1 MQFGLSS
8 TLACNILAD
17 VSGQAR
23 YPLWWPWLSERDVV
37 WGERNGEAGGGR
49 CRANLLVKALCVCVG
64 SDLCKWSL
72 FPLHLAKEKAASSVT
87 SLLICPT
94 NSHFLM
100 CFKRLIWWQDYI
112 KPTEFLNAFL
122 ANISTSLQVHR
133 YLLPVWLGLCYEL
146 QAWDREVRLD
156 HFPQSSGFQTTEP
169 LRVS

>member
-37 WGERNGEAGGGR
+37 GRRGMGEQDVGR
-49 CRANLLVKALCVCVG
+49 TFWWRLCVCAG

-100 CFKRLIWWQDYI
+100 CFKRLVWWQDYI

-146 QAWDREVRLD
+146 QAWDMEVRLD
-156 HFPQSSGFQTTEP
+156 HFPQNSGFQTTEP